1 MVNILRFIS
10 WPIIAGLLAGLLLLQ
25 WWPDQQDAPA
35 PSQHAQL
42 TTLAPA
48 ANAAAPAVV
57 NIYTRKIARRHPL
70 LDDPFFRRFLR
81 DRQERVQRSLGSGVI
96 LRSDGYIVT
105 NHHVIRGADEI
116 LVLLADGRNQLATV
130 VGSDPESDLAV
141 LKIEL
146 PELPSMQFSKPQSAT
161 VGDIVLAIGNPFGF
175 GQTVTQGIISAKGRY
190 GLNLNTFEDYI
201 QTDAAINPGN
211 SGGALVDVQ
220 GRLLGINTAI
230 YSKTGASNGIGL
242 AIPVSTVMKVVDDI
256 IEHGRPLRG
265 WLGIE
270 VLEWTEQLAYSLNL
284 SGPPRGVV
292 ITNTARS
299 GPADR
304 AGLQRG
310 DIILEISKEMI
321 LDAHQA
327 MNLIT
332 NEKPGSKVTIKIDR
346 YGHEQEITVEI
357 GLRSS

>member
-1 MVNILRFIS
+1 
-10 WPIIAGLLAGLLLLQ
+10 
-25 WWPDQQDAPA
+25 
-35 PSQHAQL
+35 
-42 TTLAPA
+42 
-48 ANAAAPAVV
+48 
-57 NIYTRKIARRHPL
+57 
-70 LDDPFFRRFLR
+70 
-81 DRQERVQRSLGSGVI
+81 
-96 LRSDGYIVT
+96 
-105 NHHVIRGADEI
+105 
-116 LVLLADGRNQLATV
+116 
-130 VGSDPESDLAV
+130 
-141 LKIEL
+141 
-146 PELPSMQFSKPQSAT
+146 
-161 VGDIVLAIGNPFGF
+161 
-175 GQTVTQGIISAKGRY
+175 
-190 GLNLNTFEDYI
+190 
-201 QTDAAINPGN
+201 
-211 SGGALVDVQ
+211 VDVQ

>member
-1 MVNILRFIS
+1 
-10 WPIIAGLLAGLLLLQ
+10 
-25 WWPDQQDAPA
+25 
-35 PSQHAQL
+35 
-42 TTLAPA
+42 
-48 ANAAAPAVV
+48 
-57 NIYTRKIARRHPL
+57 
-70 LDDPFFRRFLR
+70 
-81 DRQERVQRSLGSGVI
+81 
-96 LRSDGYIVT
+96 
-105 NHHVIRGADEI
+105 VIRGADEI